1 MGSMMEHNDS
11 QERGLRGMNEEA
23 ERPFMLQ
30 VFVPET
36 EDVKSGWWGV
46 RTRGRF
52 QNNPGSKEPCVL
64 TGCRKGRKGSSPRD
78 LQPGCRGVPGP

>member
-30 VFVPET
+30 IFVPET
-36 EDVKSGWWGV
+36 EDAKSGGGV
-46 RTRGRF
+46 LEREVDSRTTPEVR
-52 QNNPGSKEPCVL
+52 SHVC
-64 TGCRKGRKGSSPRD
+64 
-78 LQPGCRGVPGP
+78 

>member
-1 MGSMMEHNDS
+1 MMAHNNS
-11 QERGLRGMNEEA
+11 QERGLRGMNGEA

-36 EDVKSGWWGV
+36 KDAKSGGWGI

-52 QNNPGSKEPCVL
+52 QNNPGSKEPGVL
-64 TGCRKGRKGSSPRD
+64 MGCRKGRKARSPRD
-78 LQPGCRGVPGP
+78 FQPGGRGVPGP